1 MAKHP
6 LAAEQQTE
14 EEAQSFS
21 FRWQE
26 LEPALLPSA
35 WLVAVNPAFARY
47 TSDLG
52 LILGEAGSDLPISY
66 NTAGSQ
72 ARFHYRCETYL
83 AHVRLVLEQYTGLKN
98 RSLCAAEMLA
108 KNLDLTIEAVD
119 KAVRLA
125 LLFHDA
131 GKLSIGWQQAIKA
144 WQEHKTPAAVPD
156 KALAHSDF
164 NPNTDG
170 EKQRKF
176 PSRPSHALEGAFA
189 VHDYLLKTFPENED
203 VAFCIFT
210 AIARHHTGHAAKLN
224 DFTLLPSAKEESNAL
239 LELAGLPQLTS
250 LRDKPDKLL
259 CGEAGEVADLLLK
272 ATREEDRRWLPLY
285 FHIVRQLRLADQA
298 GSAEGGKK

>member
-1 MAKHP
+1 M
-6 LAAEQQTE
+6 
-14 EEAQSFS
+14 
-21 FRWQE
+21 
-26 LEPALLPSA
+26 
-35 WLVAVNPAFARY
+35 AVNPAFARY

-108 KNLDLTIEAVD
+108 KNLGLTIEAVD

-176 PSRPSHALEGAFA
+176 PSRPPHALEGAFA
-189 VHDYLLKTFPENED
+189 VHDYLLKTFSENEAI
-203 VAFCIFT
+203 AFCIFT

-259 CGEAGEVADLLLK
+259 CGEAGEFADLLLK